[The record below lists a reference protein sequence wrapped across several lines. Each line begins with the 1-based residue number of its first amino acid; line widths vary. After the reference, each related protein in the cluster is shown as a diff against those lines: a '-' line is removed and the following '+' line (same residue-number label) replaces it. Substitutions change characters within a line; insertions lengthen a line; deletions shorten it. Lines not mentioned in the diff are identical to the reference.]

1 MAAIAPIAEDLN
13 MVRSLRLVEDG
24 CPMLVV
30 GGLWGRC
37 DRSSSRCPPQ
47 SRSTCAVHCAVTATV
62 GAYRQKPV
70 KSSEEPRLA
79 VSSQS
84 LDLRSAF
91 AAALIRKAR
100 AGHAF
105 TLISVDSKTS
115 SQVEQI
121 EAEYPAYFLDLGVM
135 EQCAA
140 GVAAGL
146 ASCGHKVFI
155 VGIASFVTMRAYE
168 QIRTVLSHENY
179 DVKIVGLWSG
189 LYYTFQGHTHVPHED
204 ISIMRSL
211 DNVSIYCPS
220 SELDMRNVVDRLFAE
235 RGFAYLRVENP
246 FLPARMREHG
256 GESLELGRLQILR
269 RGHRVAILSMGRCL
283 LGAIDAAE
291 LLNDKGISC
300 SLLNAIRLWPFD
312 ETSFLAVLKET
323 DVLVTVE
330 EHGKV
335 GGLASIVSELLVRH
349 HLDHVRHLPLSG
361 SSKYQNN
368 LSYEDALDSF
378 GLTGVKISTAVMQLL
393 DGRDDTQAD

>member
-1 MAAIAPIAEDLN
+1 M
-13 MVRSLRLVEDG
+13 
-24 CPMLVV
+24 
-30 GGLWGRC
+30 
-37 DRSSSRCPPQ
+37 
-47 SRSTCAVHCAVTATV
+47 
-62 GAYRQKPV
+62 
-70 KSSEEPRLA
+70 
-79 VSSQS
+79 SSQS
-84 LDLRSAF
+84 VDLRSAF
-91 AAALIRKAR
+91 AAALIGKAR
-100 AGHAF
+100 EEHAF

-115 SQVEQI
+115 SHVEQI

-220 SELDMRNVVDRLFAE
+220 SELDMRNVVDLLFAE

-246 FLPARMREHG
+246 FLPARMRAHG

-269 RGHRVAILSMGRCL
+269 RGHRVTILSMGRCL
-283 LGAIDAAE
+283 LGAIDAAD

-312 ETSFLAVLKET
+312 ETSFLTVLKET

-349 HLDHVRHLPLSG
+349 RLDHVRHLPLSG